1 MEQTHSLSDEKMENK
16 KTLEKAKHIFTD
28 PSSVLFS
35 EEKINNRLLEKK
47 KKKTR
52 YEIDSLLLML
62 LMNTLLLTIKKKYL
76 QGQRMLR
83 KGK

>member
-35 EEKINNRLLEKK
+35 EEKINNRLLEKT
-47 KKKTR
+47 KKTR
-52 YEIDSLLLML
+52 YEKDSLLLML